1 MTKTTPSES
10 RTPAETTPVSAEAA
24 ERRTA
29 DRFASRR
36 NVRIYFDAGPVPGP
50 SANVSRDGLYF
61 FADGPIR
68 LTVEV
73 EGRKKPVEVRG
84 RLVRAESLNPTAV
97 GIAVRFE
104 EPIDPA
110 TLD

>member
-1 MTKTTPSES
+1 MTRTTPPEPRPS
-10 RTPAETTPVSAEAA
+10 AETPPVSAETA
-24 ERRTA
+24 ERR
-29 DRFASRR
+29 ASARCATRR
-36 NVRIYFDAGPVPGP
+36 NVLIFFDAGPVPGP

-61 FADGPIR
+61 FADGPIK

-73 EGRKKPVEVRG
+73 EGKRKPVEVRG

-97 GIAVRFE
+97 GIAIRFE

-110 TLD
+110 SLE